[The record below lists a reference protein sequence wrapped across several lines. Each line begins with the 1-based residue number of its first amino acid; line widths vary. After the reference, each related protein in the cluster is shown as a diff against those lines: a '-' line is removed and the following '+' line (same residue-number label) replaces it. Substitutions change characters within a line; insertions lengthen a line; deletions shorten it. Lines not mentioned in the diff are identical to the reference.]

1 MVSNLDFRTRLAAG
15 LALSVALAG
24 CSSLHGAR
32 QAAPPAAEA
41 APAGAQAPAAVT
53 NGDQTATQAAVATAD
68 AQPQAAA
75 AAAAAPIPQ
84 INPSAPLAYTVK
96 RGDTLWGIASM
107 YLRDPWDWPEVWYI
121 NPHIKNPH
129 LIYPGDKLA
138 LAYGSDGRPQVRL
151 VAGSARRLQPQ
162 ESGNAVRLEP
172 RLRSTPITAAI
183 PTIPYSAIAAFLER
197 PTVLTKDEVR
207 AAPHIIAF
215 RNEHVVDGSGGI
227 AYIRGLGADPHAR
240 YAIVHVSGR
249 VRDPDNG
256 HVLGYLGLY
265 TATALI
271 TQPVTHP
278 AVRAVLIDT
287 ARETVRGDKLVS
299 SDAQAPLNLE
309 PRAPATQ
316 VNGKIAWIVGDT
328 GISDLAGQY
337 DIVVLNRG
345 SDAGLEP
352 GNVLEVDTAGPVVR
366 DTYGGGAGMFQHS
379 DSISSAFAPR
389 VRLPDERAG
398 TLLVFKTY
406 PQLSFALIVGASN
419 TIKIGDVVHNP

>member
-1 MVSNLDFRTRLAAG
+1 MVSNLGLRTRLAAG

-24 CSSLHGAR
+24 CSSLHHSSP
-32 QAAPPAAEA
+32 AAPPADDA
-41 APAGAQAPAAVT
+41 APAAAQPAASAT
-53 NGDQTATQAAVATAD
+53 SDNATATEAAVAAAG

-75 AAAAAPIPQ
+75 APIPQ
-84 INPSAPLAYTVK
+84 VNPTAPMTYTVK

-121 NPHIKNPH
+121 NPHIRNPH

-151 VAGSARRLQPQ
+151 VEGGTARL
-162 ESGNAVRLEP
+162 EAEEGAVRLEP
-172 RLRSTPITAAI
+172 RLRSTPISAAI

-197 PTVLTKDEVR
+197 PMVLTQREVR
-207 AAPHIIAF
+207 VAPHIIAF
-215 RNEHVVDGSGGI
+215 RNEHVVAGSGHI
-227 AYIRGLGADPHAR
+227 AYISGLGPDPDAR
-240 YAIVHVSGR
+240 YSVVHISGR
-249 VRDPDNG
+249 VRDPENG
-256 HVLGYLGLY
+256 HVLGYLGIY

-271 TQPVTHP
+271 TQPVTRP

-287 ARETVRGDKLVS
+287 ARETMRGDKLVS
-299 SDAQAPLNLE
+299 TDVQVPLNLE

-316 VNGKIAWIVGDT
+316 VHGRIAWIVGDT
-328 GISDLAGQY
+328 GISDFAGQF
-337 DIVVLNRG
+337 DIVMLNRG

-352 GNVLEVDTAGPVVR
+352 GNVLEVDTAGPEVQ
-366 DTYGGGAGMFQHS
+366 DTFGGGGLRDRMGEIGAE
-379 DSISSAFAPR
+379 FAPH

-406 PQLSFALIVGASN
+406 PRTSFALIVGASN
-419 TIKIGDVVHNP
+419 TIVVGDVIHNP